1 MHTHQCSSRRPQLFD
16 IPSRCFRDPFSKSIR
31 ALYIPLFTHR
41 LVLLLLFV
49 TLLLMLSPQV
59 QAVEC
64 FAPSPSIKNNI
75 DIYEDI
81 QTRALT
87 KTEYEELS
95 MLFKNMRG
103 AWEGKAQQVTC
114 RGDVNAQREEATNFT
129 VETDVDTALKNA
141 IIIKSSLHSS
151 EKKQSYKETL
161 AYYLT
166 PNRLGITEF
175 TRAGDVELINVAPN
189 FLVYLRKENKRTPAG
204 GLVAQEFVR
213 SIALYDHS
221 LMMEDLNYSNGLLD
235 SKNTWTLSRK

>member
-1 MHTHQCSSRRPQLFD
+1 
-16 IPSRCFRDPFSKSIR
+16 
-31 ALYIPLFTHR
+31 
-41 LVLLLLFV
+41 
-49 TLLLMLSPQV
+49 
-59 QAVEC
+59 
-64 FAPSPSIKNNI
+64 
-75 DIYEDI
+75 
-81 QTRALT
+81 
-87 KTEYEELS
+87 

-114 RGDVNAQREEATNFT
+114 RGDVNAPREEATNFT

-213 SIALYDHS
+213 SIALYDHQ
-221 LMMEDLNYSNGLLD
+221 DVFGLFKCFLVTEIAPVRRRSRRHGPWFTMTIICND
-235 SKNTWTLSRK
+235 HAPLRRFSTISKAR

>member
-1 MHTHQCSSRRPQLFD
+1 MQTHQCDYRRFQLFD
-16 IPSRCFRDPFSKSIR
+16 IPGKYFRGTFSSSIR
-31 ALYIPLFTHR
+31 AFYPPLFPR
-41 LVLLLLFV
+41 FIVPMLLV
-49 TLLLMLSPQV
+49 TLSLMMSPLA
-59 QAVEC
+59 QAVDC
-64 FAPSPSIKNNI
+64 FAPSPSIKKNV

-87 KTEYEELS
+87 KAEYEELS
-95 MLFKNMRG
+95 QLFKNMRG
-103 AWEGKAQQVTC
+103 AWSGKAHKVTC
-114 RGDVNAQREEATNFT
+114 RGEIDAPREETT
-129 VETDVDTALKNA
+129 DYSLDTDVDTKLKNA

-151 EKKQSYKETL
+151 EKKQSYQEKLT
-161 AYYLT
+161 YFLT
-166 PNRLGITEF
+166 PERLGITEF

-221 LMMEDLNYSNGLLD
+221 LMVEDLNYSNGLLD